1 LRGLMALQII
11 TADGRSFVMPQ
22 HWVNVGIGLI
32 LILAVLSDI
41 WLRQQAALQRVV
53 RHVRATLRPIRE
65 AEL

>member
-1 LRGLMALQII
+1 MALQII

-41 WLRQQAALQRVV
+41 WLRQQAAIQRVA